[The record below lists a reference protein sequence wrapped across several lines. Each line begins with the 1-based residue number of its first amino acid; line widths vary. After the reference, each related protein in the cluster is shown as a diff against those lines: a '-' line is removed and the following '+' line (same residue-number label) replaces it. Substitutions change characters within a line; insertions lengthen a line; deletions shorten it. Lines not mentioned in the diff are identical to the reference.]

1 MLQTIEL
8 IAESHS
14 VVIRPYCQRLLSSYV
29 VDIEISY
36 LVALVGALV
45 TLASYHSIGVF
56 YRLNRHFCL
65 ERQVLS
71 TSVLSENSYI
81 CYIQY
86 FTLIVAIMIHHGKTL
101 TLLSPLHLSIRRYH
115 LCRGNSCYGHCQYR

>member
-45 TLASYHSIGVF
+45 TLASYHSIGF
-56 YRLNRHFCL
+56 LYRLHGHL
-65 ERQVLS
+65 SIKRQLLS
-71 TSVLSENSYI
+71 ASVLHEHTHI
-81 CYIQY
+81 GYIQY
-86 FTLIVAIMIHHGKTL
+86 FTLVVAIVIHHGKTL